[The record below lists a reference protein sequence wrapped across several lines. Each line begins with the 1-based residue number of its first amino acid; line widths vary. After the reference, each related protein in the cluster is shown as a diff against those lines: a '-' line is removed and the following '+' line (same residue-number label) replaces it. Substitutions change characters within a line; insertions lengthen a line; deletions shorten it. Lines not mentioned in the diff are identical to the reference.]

1 MTVNE
6 KKRTAEQLL
15 ELSMTA
21 HREAA
26 AKGQR
31 PRETHSHPCFWSV
44 LHGESLNFVYISAS
58 LHSFLGAD
66 RAAAM
71 TNQSL
76 FDFIHPEEATRARRD
91 LVDTFIS
98 KSLFGSGIRCRL
110 RRFDLER
117 PGGFQHLFRRA
128 SESHILRQSHHH
140 AQHVHEAFERKMSLP
155 IIPDMAKL
163 RSMGHSSH
171 HNVPLL
177 PHSPSNH
184 MHQPMPKRL
193 RTILEDSIGS
203 FAAEQQRGDD
213 KPNAANNGIRASSI
227 KTENT
232 SVGDQ
237 SCGGGGGGGGEEQPR
252 GYKDVARCCIS
263 HIDSVAT
270 SIADPNNDLG
280 DGGCDNGEYL
290 IANIGL
296 YLVSSRL
303 SIMVCHY
310 EDSPKSRGLLPLCSA
325 DNLPTGPQPNQCD
338 CASSALAMAMADAER
353 AQFLLSQIHKLDTIG
368 TFNSPAIHPPLLPAT
383 SRSASSTNSS
393 GKGPAAAGAAA
404 NISSRHVQIYSIES
418 QRLLC
423 AFPEEGYRKTYSKTA
438 ADAAAQGASLQG
450 LWKSCSDKK
459 AASQAQALLENP
471 GVPNPDPFHLGLQ
484 IQAGDSA
491 ACVDVQCI
499 LFRWGRLLFVCQ
511 QVRSD
516 VSPDSGIIAPSRPG
530 VVSARLAATA
540 NSAVPAPASS
550 APITEVE
557 SALSSYNIQTPPSD
571 NPLRISSAAELGSRF
586 DQNSPHFSNHSHAQ
600 PSLSSYPG
608 PGSGSSSGTG
618 SVQQHTQPRTM
629 SRFLPAMH
637 QQSCGHLSAV
647 PESRPFSIPRAPASV
662 AANLPANP
670 PVSLTPPDNTVP
682 PRRQSSYTL
691 PPVKS
696 FEERRFS
703 YPIQALNGNASRPPP
718 PPPQSQPH
726 PQHQP
731 PGSASVSVSGTSA
744 GPASGTGPAPVVG
757 VGMRGSPV
765 SMAPVS
771 GTAPAFSPG
780 GRLLELRQRAMAGA
794 NMRASGP
801 LNATKGMG
809 ELSST
814 QPTPTI
820 SPLTA
825 SIVQH
830 TPVSLSPAPQTQPHS
845 ASSVASGSFQVNVYP
860 PPDTPE
866 SWRWSQGSA
875 HAAAQQQQQHHHHQY
890 QHQMLMQK
898 HGAQSFSAV
907 SSQKPPP
914 PLPISRGINHPLHY
928 GVMHGSIQDHY
939 QSPIGSAV
947 ASPSIVGTP
956 SSAPAAQQRMI
967 SDPDKKTCKSCGTDS
982 SPEWRKG
989 PTGHKT

>member
-213 KPNAANNGIRASSI
+213 KINAANNGIRASGI

-459 AASQAQALLENP
+459 AASQAQALLENL
-471 GVPNPDPFHLGLQ
+471 GVPNPDPFHLELQ
-484 IQAGDSA
+484 IQTSDSA

-530 VVSARLAATA
+530 VVSARLAASA

-550 APITEVE
+550 APIT
-557 SALSSYNIQTPPSD
+557 
-571 NPLRISSAAELGSRF
+571 
-586 DQNSPHFSNHSHAQ
+586 
-600 PSLSSYPG
+600 
-608 PGSGSSSGTG
+608 
-618 SVQQHTQPRTM
+618 
-629 SRFLPAMH
+629 
-637 QQSCGHLSAV
+637 
-647 PESRPFSIPRAPASV
+647 
-662 AANLPANP
+662 
-670 PVSLTPPDNTVP
+670 
-682 PRRQSSYTL
+682 
-691 PPVKS
+691 
-696 FEERRFS
+696 
-703 YPIQALNGNASRPPP
+703 
-718 PPPQSQPH
+718 
-726 PQHQP
+726 
-731 PGSASVSVSGTSA
+731 
-744 GPASGTGPAPVVG
+744 
-757 VGMRGSPV
+757 
-765 SMAPVS
+765 
-771 GTAPAFSPG
+771 
-780 GRLLELRQRAMAGA
+780 ELRQRAMAGA